1 MLNAQLLLCSFAS
14 PHIIGTSLSFARIHA
29 HAHITTLLSALQ
41 FVCYARVIVSTR
53 GMLTRSLVHRTS
65 LQSRRRWEQRIVSV
79 LSEGKEEDVDAV
91 AKRFQRV
98 YKERR
103 YTPVEEAFPP
113 LAAAAAAAAAAS
125 GLSTSSVNE
134 GIDSVQQPANPLV
147 LRAAFLG
154 PQNAGKTSLVN
165 AMALSNVGAVSNRYG
180 STKDWTKAVATVHDT
195 QLLLLDTPGIVPRD
209 TQRTRRRFASGTA
222 KAYDALFVADL
233 VVLTLPVGVGFVE
246 KEHKV
251 IATEVVRRAA
261 GRELPVVIAMT
272 MMDKVQTPR
281 HRELYFALRTDLEAL
296 GLPTAATHEVSVKG
310 GSGLVELKDCL
321 CQYAKPGAWE
331 HYRREATDLNPPQ
344 RVAELLRQTF
354 MELLPH
360 EIPHRMRHRVLGWT
374 RKESGTTEVVV
385 EVFFDRPAYMFTFY
399 SKLEAICLRAQ
410 QVTERELAPQRFRFV
425 FQAFIAP
432 GGLAPT

>member
-1 MLNAQLLLCSFAS
+1 MLA
-14 PHIIGTSLSFARIHA
+14 
-29 HAHITTLLSALQ
+29 
-41 FVCYARVIVSTR
+41 
-53 GMLTRSLVHRTS
+53 RSLVCRTS

-79 LSEGKEEDVDAV
+79 LSERREDGVDAV

-103 YTPVEEAFPP
+103 YTPVEEVFPP
-113 LAAAAAAAAAAS
+113 LPTASRAATGAS
-125 GLSTSSVNE
+125 GDVDGTRST
-134 GIDSVQQPANPLV
+134 QPANSLV

-165 AMALSNVGAVSNRYG
+165 ALALSNVGAVSNRYG

-195 QLLLLDTPGIVPRD
+195 QLLLLDTPGIAPRD
-209 TQRTRRRFASGTA
+209 TQRTRRKFASGTA

-233 VVLTLPVGVGFVE
+233 VVLALPVGLGFVE
-246 KEHKV
+246 KEHKTV
-251 IATEVVRRAA
+251 ATEVVRRAA
-261 GRELPVVIAMT
+261 GRELPVVLAMT

-281 HRELYFALRTDLEAL
+281 HRELYFALRTDLESL
-296 GLPTAATHEVSVKG
+296 GLPVAATYEVSVKG
-310 GSGLVELKDCL
+310 GSGLVELKDHL
-321 CQYAKPGAWE
+321 CQYATPGPWE
-331 HYRREATDLNPPQ
+331 HHRREATDLNPAQ
-344 RVAELLRQTF
+344 RVAELLRQSF

-360 EIPHRMRHRVLGWT
+360 EVPHCMRHRVLGWT

-399 SKLEAICLRAQ
+399 GRLEAICLRAQ

-432 GGLAPT
+432 GGLSPP

>member
-1 MLNAQLLLCSFAS
+1 
-14 PHIIGTSLSFARIHA
+14 
-29 HAHITTLLSALQ
+29 
-41 FVCYARVIVSTR
+41 
-53 GMLTRSLVHRTS
+53 MLTRSLVCRTS

-79 LSEGKEEDVDAV
+79 LSESKEEAVDAV

-103 YTPVEEAFPP
+103 YTPVEEVFPP
-113 LAAAAAAAAAAS
+113 LAAATGAAAAP
-125 GLSTSSVNE
+125 GPNSSIAKA

-165 AMALSNVGAVSNRYG
+165 SLVLSNVGAVSNRYG

-209 TQRTRRRFASGTA
+209 TQRTRRKFASGTA

-233 VVLTLPVGVGFVE
+233 VVLALPVGVGFVE

-251 IATEVVRRAA
+251 VAREVVRRAA

-281 HRELYFALRTDLEAL
+281 HRELYFAMRTDLEFL

-321 CQYAKPGAWE
+321 CQYARPGAWE
-331 HYRREATDLNPPQ
+331 HYRRETTDLNLPQ

-360 EIPHRMRHRVLGWT
+360 EIPHCMRHRVLGWT

-399 SKLEAICLRAQ
+399 GRLEAICLRAQ
-410 QVTERELAPQRFRFV
+410 QVTQRELAPERFRFV

-432 GGLAPT
+432 GGLSNA

>member
-1 MLNAQLLLCSFAS
+1 MLLLSC
-14 PHIIGTSLSFARIHA
+14 IRLTSLH
-29 HAHITTLLSALQ
+29 
-41 FVCYARVIVSTR
+41 
-53 GMLTRSLVHRTS
+53 
-65 LQSRRRWEQRIVSV
+65 SRRRWEQRIVSV
-79 LSEGKEEDVDAV
+79 LSENAEEHVDAV

-98 YKERR
+98 YRERR

-113 LAAAAAAAAAAS
+113 LPTSYSASAADSSRDATPAAAAAGATTPSLPLSSTAAAPR
-125 GLSTSSVNE
+125 STPSSPA
-134 GIDSVQQPANPLV
+134 QPPNPQV
-147 LRAAFLG
+147 LHATFLG

-165 AMALSNVGAVSNRYG
+165 ALALSNVGAVSNRYG

-209 TQRTRRRFASGTA
+209 TQRLRRKFASGTA
-222 KAYDALFVADL
+222 KAYDSLFVSEL

-251 IATEVVRRAA
+251 VAAEVVRRAA
-261 GRELPVVIAMT
+261 GRDLPVVLAMT

-281 HRELYFALRTDLEAL
+281 HRELYFALRTDLESM
-296 GLPTAATHEVSVKG
+296 GLPIAATHEVSVKG
-310 GSGLVELKDCL
+310 GTGLVELKDCL
-321 CQYAKPGAWE
+321 CQYAKPGPWE
-331 HYRREATDLNPPQ
+331 HYRRETTDLNPPQ
-344 RVAELLRQTF
+344 RVSELLRQTF

-360 EIPHRMRHRVLGWT
+360 EIPHCMRHRVLGWT
-374 RKESGTTEVVV
+374 RKESGMTEVVV
-385 EVFFDRPAYMFTFY
+385 EAFFDRPAYMFVFY

-432 GGLAPT
+432 GGISTS

>member
-1 MLNAQLLLCSFAS
+1 MWS
-14 PHIIGTSLSFARIHA
+14 PSCIRL
-29 HAHITTLLSALQ
+29 
-41 FVCYARVIVSTR
+41 
-53 GMLTRSLVHRTS
+53 TS
-65 LQSRRRWEQRIVSV
+65 LQGRRRWEQRIVSV
-79 LSEGKEEDVDAV
+79 LAENKEESVDAV

-98 YKERR
+98 YQERR
-103 YTPVEEAFPP
+103 YTPVEQAFPP
-113 LAAAAAAAAAAS
+113 LAAASATPSAFPGSSSLESASQETQQAA
-125 GLSTSSVNE
+125 VR
-134 GIDSVQQPANPLV
+134 QPANPQL

-165 AMALSNVGAVSNRYG
+165 ALALSNVGAVSNRYG

-195 QLLLLDTPGIVPRD
+195 QLLLLDTPGIAPRD
-209 TQRTRRRFASGTA
+209 TQRTRRKFATGTA
-222 KAYDALFVADL
+222 KAYDALFVCDL
-233 VVLTLPVGVGFVE
+233 VVLALPVGVGFVE

-251 IATEVVRRAA
+251 VATEVVRRAA
-261 GRELPVVIAMT
+261 GRDLPVVLAMT

-281 HRELYFALRTDLEAL
+281 HRELYFALRTDLEAM

-331 HYRREATDLNPPQ
+331 HMRRETSDLTPPQ
-344 RVAELLRQTF
+344 RVSELLRQTF

-360 EIPHRMRHRVLGWT
+360 EIPHCMRHRVLGWT

-410 QVTERELAPQRFRFV
+410 QVAERELTPQRFRFV

-432 GGLAPT
+432 GGVSPS

>member
-1 MLNAQLLLCSFAS
+1 MLSLSCVRL
-14 PHIIGTSLSFARIHA
+14 TSLH
-29 HAHITTLLSALQ
+29 
-41 FVCYARVIVSTR
+41 
-53 GMLTRSLVHRTS
+53 
-65 LQSRRRWEQRIVSV
+65 SRRRWEQRIVSV
-79 LSEGKEEDVDAV
+79 LSESKEEGVDAV

-98 YKERR
+98 YRERR

-113 LAAAAAAAAAAS
+113 LSSSSTSSSAAAAR
-125 GLSTSSVNE
+125 SS
-134 GIDSVQQPANPLV
+134 DAHAPAPPLPQQPANAQV
-147 LRAAFLG
+147 LRATFLG

-165 AMALSNVGAVSNRYG
+165 ALALSNVGAVSNRYG

-209 TQRTRRRFASGTA
+209 TLRTRRKFASGTA
-222 KAYDALFVADL
+222 KAYDSIFVSDL

-246 KEHKV
+246 KEHKI
-251 IATEVVRRAA
+251 IAAEVVRRAA
-261 GRELPVVIAMT
+261 GRDLPVVLAMT

-281 HRELYFALRTDLEAL
+281 HRELYFALRTDLESM
-296 GLPTAATHEVSVKG
+296 GLPMAATHEVSVKG
-310 GSGLVELKDCL
+310 GTGLVELKDCL
-321 CQYAKPGAWE
+321 CQYAKPGPWE
-331 HYRREATDLNPPQ
+331 HDRRETTDLNPPQ
-344 RVAELLRQTF
+344 RVSEMLRQTF
-354 MELLPH
+354 LELLPH
-360 EIPHRMRHRVLGWT
+360 EIPHCMRHRVLGWT

-432 GGLAPT
+432 GGISTS